1 MATIT
6 DSLKQLVDDL
16 EIERHVT
23 EAADAA
29 EKAFFKALEKAGDYA
44 HTHTGDLHQF
54 LDKAQSTIDEKTEGK
69 YADAW
74 GKVREQIVK
83 AWDKLA
89 EQRPQETDIADV
101 VDLTPRAIEDEDI

>member
-29 EKAFFKALEKAGDYA
+29 EKTFFKALEKAGDYA
-44 HTHTGDLHQF
+44 HSHTEDLNQF
-54 LDKAQSTIDEKTEGK
+54 LDKAGHTIDQKTEGK
-69 YADAW
+69 YADVW
-74 GKVREQIVK
+74 GKVREQVTR
-83 AWDKLA
+83 AWTKLA
-89 EQRPQETDIADV
+89 DQRPHGADV
-101 VDLTPRAIEDEDI
+101 VDLTPPALEDDDAR